1 MSSKYPYAWSR
12 RCTSTT
18 PERHSART
26 VTKVARTRTGNETD
40 YTTDT
45 TPFTLDRWV
54 KTTERIEVFFL
65 NDTAHF
71 SAVAP
76 TPNNVA
82 VDESQDQPSTTD
94 NKAADKP

>member
-1 MSSKYPYAWSR
+1 
-12 RCTSTT
+12 
-18 PERHSART
+18 
-26 VTKVARTRTGNETD
+26 
-40 YTTDT
+40 
-45 TPFTLDRWV
+45 LDRWV